1 VICIFRKIKKTVVMD
16 LLAQIEETKKY
27 IIKNTNGFTPAVGI
41 ILGTGLGGLVKDIE
55 IAYSLDYAQIPHFPV
70 STVESHTGRLI
81 FGEINGVKVV
91 AMSGR
96 FHYYEGYT
104 MQQVTFPVRVM
115 KALGIERL
123 MISNAS
129 GGLKPE
135 EQEVGDLMILNDHIN
150 LLPEHPL
157 RGKNEASLGP
167 RFPDMIFT
175 YDQAMI
181 AQGKAIAE
189 AAGIRC
195 HTGVYAAVQGPCL
208 ETPAEYRWLKI
219 IGADVVGMSTVPEA
233 IVAHHMSLP
242 VFAISVITDLGNV
255 ADPHEVSIEDVIK
268 AANIAEPKMTRI
280 IKELIMDNG

>member
-1 VICIFRKIKKTVVMD
+1 ME
-16 LLAQIEETKKY
+16 LLEQLEETSQY
-27 IIKNTNGFTPAVGI
+27 IKNHTNNFSPTVGI

-55 IAYSLDYAQIPHFPV
+55 IVHSLDYTDIPHFPI
-70 STVESHTGRLI
+70 STVESHNGRLI
-81 FGEINGVKVV
+81 LGYLEGQRVV

-115 KALGIERL
+115 KTLGIGRL
-123 MISNAS
+123 LISNAS
-129 GGLKPE
+129 GGLKPD
-135 EQEVGDLMILNDHIN
+135 EQAVGDLMILNDHIN

-157 RGKNEASLGP
+157 RGKNEVSLGP

-175 YDQAMI
+175 YDQEMI
-181 AQGKAIAE
+181 ARGMAIAKE
-189 AAGIRC
+189 ERISC
-195 HTGVYAAVQGPCL
+195 HKGVYAAVQGPCL
-208 ETPAEYRWLKI
+208 ETPAEYRMLRI

-268 AANIAEPKMTRI
+268 AATIAEPKMTRI
-280 IKELIMDNG
+280 IRKLIMKNE

>member
-1 VICIFRKIKKTVVMD
+1 ME
-16 LLAQIEETKKY
+16 LLAQIEETSKY
-27 IIKNTNGFTPAVGI
+27 IKQETANFSPEVGI

-55 IAYSLDYAQIPHFPV
+55 IEYSLDYTNIPHFPV
-70 STVESHTGRLI
+70 STVESHSGRLI
-81 FGEINGVKVV
+81 FGKLEGKRVI

-96 FHYYEGYT
+96 FHYYEGYS

-115 KALGIERL
+115 KALGIARL
-123 MISNAS
+123 LISNAS

-135 EQEVGDLMILNDHIN
+135 EQQVGDLMILNDHIN

-181 AQGKAIAE
+181 KRGMEIAKE
-189 AAGIRC
+189 EGIRC
-195 HTGVYAAVQGPCL
+195 HAGVYAAVQGPCL
-208 ETPAEYRWLKI
+208 ETPAEYRMLRI

-268 AANIAEPKMTRI
+268 AATIAEPKMTKLIRKLI
-280 IKELIMDNG
+280 IMD